1 MAGPLDGVRV
11 LELTRVGPG
20 AFCTM
25 MLADMGADVLKI
37 EPPPTG
43 ALRGSGAS
51 PGPDEARTLAT
62 SFTNRNKR
70 SLTLNLKSPDGQEI
84 LHGLVR
90 EHDVLVEGF
99 RPGVMDRLG
108 GGYERLSELNP
119 RLVYCALSGF
129 GQDGPYRDRPA
140 HDLNFLAL
148 GGVLDLIG
156 EPDGDPAIP
165 LNIIADYAGASMHG
179 FAGVL
184 LALYARERTGRGQL
198 VDVSYLDTTISL
210 LAATPVVRDWFADGE
225 IPGRGKGVFAGR
237 HAYYGTYRT
246 RDGKQITVGCTEPW
260 LWNNFCDA
268 VGRPHLKECGMKM
281 GDFSRP
287 ANEAHAA
294 AREELEAPLPHP
306 RPRGVVRAAGR
317 GGRLRGAGVLHP
329 RGVRR
334 PAGPAPADGPR
345 PRPPGGG
352 DGHPGRD
359 RDQAL
364 RDAGGSAKLR
374 PPHRPAHRRCPR
386 RPRLLRNGHR
396 PPPRAAHRVAR
407 AASASTRPF
416 PGRRIP
422 RRRRR

>member
-1 MAGPLDGVRV
+1 MAGPLEGVRV

-25 MLADMGADVLKI
+25 MLADMGAEVLKI

-70 SLTLNLKSPDGQEI
+70 SLTLDLKAPEGQEV
-84 LHGLVR
+84 LHRLVR
-90 EHDVLVEGF
+90 EYDVLVEGF

-108 GGYERLSELNP
+108 GGYERLREMNP

-148 GGVLDLIG
+148 AGVLDLIG
-156 EPDGDPAIP
+156 EPDGPPAIP
-165 LNIIADYAGASMHG
+165 LNVIADYAGASMHG

-184 LALYARERTGRGQL
+184 LALYARGRTGRGQL

-225 IPGRGKGVFAGR
+225 APGRGKGVFAGR

-287 ANEAHAA
+287 AGEAHAA
-294 AREELEAPLPHP
+294 AREELEALF
-306 RPRGVVRAAGR
+306 
-317 GGRLRGAGVLHP
+317 LT
-329 RGVRR
+329 
-334 PAGPAPADGPR
+334 
-345 PRPPGGG
+345 
-352 DGHPGRD
+352 RD
-359 RDQAL
+359 RDEWYAFLVEADVCAGPVYSVPEVYDDPQVKHRQMALALDHPEAGRVTQAGVAIKL
-364 RDAGGSAKLR
+364 SETPGGVRSFAPHLGQHTGDVLSAL
-374 PPHRPAHRRCPR
+374 
-386 RPRLLRNGHR
+386 GYSE
-396 PPPRAAHRVAR
+396 AAVAR
-407 AASASTRPF
+407 LRE
-416 PGRRIP
+416 RRVV
-422 RRRRR
+422 

>member
-1 MAGPLDGVRV
+1 MTGPLDGVRL

-70 SLTLNLKSPDGQEI
+70 SLTLNLKSPEGQEI

-90 EHDVLVEGF
+90 KHDVLVEGF

-108 GGYERLSELNP
+108 GGYERLSGLNP

-148 GGVLDLIG
+148 AGVLDLIG
-156 EPDGDPAIP
+156 EPDRDPAIP

-210 LAATPVVRDWFADGE
+210 LAATPVVRDWFSDGE
-225 IPGRGKGVFAGR
+225 MPG
-237 HAYYGTYRT
+237 
-246 RDGKQITVGCTEPW
+246 
-260 LWNNFCDA
+260 
-268 VGRPHLKECGMKM
+268 
-281 GDFSRP
+281 
-287 ANEAHAA
+287 A
-294 AREELEAPLPHP
+294 AR
-306 RPRGVVRAAGR
+306 GCS
-317 GGRLRGAGVLHP
+317 
-329 RGVRR
+329 
-334 PAGPAPADGPR
+334 PAGMPTTGPMAPATGSRSPSAA
-345 PRPPGGG
+345 PSPGCGTTSAMRWG
-352 DGHPGRD
+352 ARTS
-359 RDQAL
+359 RN
-364 RDAGGSAKLR
+364 AG
-374 PPHRPAHRRCPR
+374 
-386 RPRLLRNGHR
+386 
-396 PPPRAAHRVAR
+396 
-407 AASASTRPF
+407 
-416 PGRRIP
+416 
-422 RRRRR
+422 

>member
-1 MAGPLDGVRV
+1 MAGPLEGVEV

-37 EPPPTG
+37 EPPSTG

-51 PGPDEARTLAT
+51 PGPDEARALAT

-70 SLTLNLKSPDGQEI
+70 SLTLDLKAPEGQEV
-84 LHGLVR
+84 LHRLVGGR
-90 EHDVLVEGF
+90 DVLVEGF

-108 GGYERLSELNP
+108 GGYERLSGLNP

-148 GGVLDLIG
+148 AGVLDLIG
-156 EPDGDPAIP
+156 EPDRDPAIP
-165 LNIIADYAGASMHG
+165 LNVIADYAGASMHG

-184 LALYARERTGRGQL
+184 LALLARERTGRGQL

-210 LAATPVVRDWFADGE
+210 LAATPVVRDFFSHGE
-225 IPGRGKGVFAGR
+225 MPGRGKGVFAGR

-246 RDGKQITVGCTEPW
+246 RDGRRISVGCTEPW
-260 LWNNFCDA
+260 LWDNFCDA

-287 ANEAHAA
+287 AGEAHAA
-294 AREELEAPLPHP
+294 AREELEALF
-306 RPRGVVRAAGR
+306 
-317 GGRLRGAGVLHP
+317 LT
-329 RGVRR
+329 
-334 PAGPAPADGPR
+334 
-345 PRPPGGG
+345 
-352 DGHPGRD
+352 RD
-359 RDQAL
+359 RDEWYAL
-364 RDAGGSAKLR
+364 LVEADVCAGPVYSVPEVFDDPQVRHRQMALDLDHPEAGTVTHAGVAIKLSETPGGVRSFAPHIGQHTGEVLDALGYSEAD
-374 PPHRPAHRRCPR
+374 
-386 RPRLLRNGHR
+386 
-396 PPPRAAHRVAR
+396 VAR
-407 AASASTRPF
+407 LREQ
-416 PGRRIP
+416 RIV
-422 RRRRR
+422 

>member
-1 MAGPLDGVRV
+1 MAGPLDGVKV

-84 LHGLVR
+84 LHALVR

-99 RPGVMDRLG
+99 RPGVMERLG
-108 GGYERLSELNP
+108 GGYERVSKLNP
-119 RLVYCALSGF
+119 RLVFCALSGF

-148 GGVLDLIG
+148 AGVLDLIG
-156 EPDGDPAIP
+156 EPDAEPAIP

-179 FAGVL
+179 FAGIV
-184 LALYARERTGRGQL
+184 LALLARERTGRGQL

-210 LAATPVVRDWFADGE
+210 SCAATPVVRDWFSDRVM
-225 IPGRGKGVFAGR
+225 PGRGKGVFAGR

-246 RDGKQITVGCTEPW
+246 RDGKRISVGCTEPW
-260 LWNNFCDA
+260 LWNNFCD
-268 VGRPHLKECGMKM
+268 VVNRPHLKECGMKL

-287 ANEAHAA
+287 ASEAHTA
-294 AREELEAPLPHP
+294 ARKELEELFLT
-306 RPRGVVRAAGR
+306 
-317 GGRLRGAGVLHP
+317 
-329 RGVRR
+329 
-334 PAGPAPADGPR
+334 
-345 PRPPGGG
+345 
-352 DGHPGRD
+352 RD
-359 RDQAL
+359 RDQWYELLVEADVCAGPVYTVPEVFDDPQVRHRQMAL
-364 RDAGGSAKLR
+364 ALEHPEAGTVTQAGIAIKLSETPGEVR
-374 PPHRPAHRRCPR
+374 SFAPHIGQHTGDVLDSLGYSEAD
-386 RPRLLRNGHR
+386 
-396 PPPRAAHRVAR
+396 VAR
-407 AASASTRPF
+407 LREQ
-416 PGRRIP
+416 RIV
-422 RRRRR
+422 